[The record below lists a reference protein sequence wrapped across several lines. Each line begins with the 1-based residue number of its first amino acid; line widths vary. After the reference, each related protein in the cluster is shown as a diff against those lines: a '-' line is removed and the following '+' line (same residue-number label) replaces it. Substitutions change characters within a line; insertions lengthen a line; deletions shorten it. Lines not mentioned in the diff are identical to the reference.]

1 MIYRSQ
7 VINQS
12 ATNNL
17 NYLIDPNFNNVDS
30 LFVLAFENEE
40 DRARFSKYYTPTVE
54 IKGYNI
60 LIDQQPFY
68 EIPIKNKQET

>member
-1 MIYRSQ
+1 MQ

-17 NYLIDPNFNNVDS
+17 DYLINSTFNNVDIM
-30 LFVLAFENEE
+30 FVLAFESEK
-40 DRARFSKYYTPTVE
+40 DRSSFTEYYTPSVE
-54 IKGYNI
+54 IKDYNI

-68 EIPIKNKQET
+68 EIPIKNKEET